1 LITRKKLTVSH
12 KTLVLVFIGILLVLI
27 AGLRPIGID
36 HDSLSYISVLHVSL
50 SQANFIDKEPTFWII
65 NEINKVLF
73 GGSEQTFFLI
83 FAIIGVSLKLYV
95 IRQYSVTPILSLL
108 TYVSMFFILQEM
120 TQIRAGVAIGFVFLA
135 LHDLER
141 KRNISFVTKILIA
154 TLFHYSAIVMFM
166 LYFLSRNKINSFFY
180 FSLPLVGLFFSYTNV
195 MLEIMYQSVSIL
207 PDFLSA
213 KIHIYLSLMEQG
225 KIKQVNPVNIGN
237 LFLLCIYYLNLYI
250 ATNKQNFEVKEGYY
264 LLCIKL
270 LGFGFFILFSF
281 SFLEVFAYRMAN
293 YLFFSLV
300 FLLPIIAQYFR
311 QKILFIALIGIYL
324 IYTLA
329 KNSIAMLNF

>member
-1 LITRKKLTVSH
+1 MIANKNLTISS
-12 KTLVLVFIGILLVLI
+12 KTLFFIVIGILLILI

-36 HDSLSYISVLHVSL
+36 NDSMNYVSILRTSLSE
-50 SQANFIDKEPTFWII
+50 ANFIDKEPTFWII
-65 NEINKVLF
+65 NEINKILF
-73 GGSEQTFFLI
+73 RGNEQTFFLI

-95 IRQYSVTPILSLL
+95 IRQYSVSPILSLL
-108 TYVSMFFILQEM
+108 TYISMFFILQEM

-154 TLFHYSAIVMFM
+154 TLFHYSAIVILA

-180 FSLPLVGLFFSYTNV
+180 FLLPLVGLFFSYTNV

-207 PDFLSA
+207 PDFLST
-213 KIHIYLSLMEQG
+213 KIHIYLSFMEQY
-225 KIKQVNPVNIGN
+225 KVKKVNPVNIGN

-250 ATNKQNFEVKEGYY
+250 ATNKQNFKVKEGYY

-329 KNSIAMLNF
+329 KNSIAMLNL